1 MSMIAFWDDL
11 VIFYLMRVFVK
22 FRHDLGVQAD
32 LGGVGRR
39 LERKGVRVDD
49 RIGLPVLDPQRV
61 LRRAGQRQ
69 KAKCGLSRTST
80 ILRTDT

>member
-1 MSMIAFWDDL
+1 
-11 VIFYLMRVFVK
+11 
-22 FRHDLGVQAD
+22 
-32 LGGVGRR
+32 
-39 LERKGVRVDD
+39 
-49 RIGLPVLDPQRV
+49 